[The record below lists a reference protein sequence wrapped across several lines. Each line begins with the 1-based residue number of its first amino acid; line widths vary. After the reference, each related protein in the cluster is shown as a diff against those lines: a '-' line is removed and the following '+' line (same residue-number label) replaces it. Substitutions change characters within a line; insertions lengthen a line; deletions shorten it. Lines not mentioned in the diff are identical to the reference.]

1 MPGTSLWILGDQL
14 HPDHP
19 GLEQADRVV
28 MVESA
33 ARARRRPVHRR
44 KLTLLFS
51 AMRHRAAELE
61 GAGLDVDYRKAEA
74 TMDGLEAH
82 VATHRPERILTMEA
96 SEWAGARFQASL
108 GERLGV
114 RVEVAPNT
122 QMLAGRFDPFPDV
135 EPTKPVVMERFY
147 RRMRVHFGLLLDP
160 AGEPAG
166 GAWNFDAENRRPYPR
181 EGLRPPPV
189 PSHPPDA
196 TTREVMAVVES
207 MPGIGS
213 VDGFDLAVTRE
224 RALQALD
231 DFLTHRL
238 ASFGPH
244 EDAMSAQHGVLYH
257 SVLSPYLNLGLLD
270 PLEACRAA
278 EAAYTEGRVPINSV
292 EGFVRQIAGW
302 REFVYWNYRRLMPE
316 LARMNDWDH
325 HLPLPAFF
333 WTGDTDLRCMSTV
346 IRRVLDTGY
355 SHHIERLM
363 VLCNFAMLAGVD
375 PREVNEWFLSC
386 YVDAYEW
393 VVTPN
398 VVGMGLNA
406 DGGIVATKPYVAS
419 GRYID
424 RMSDFCRDCR
434 YDPAQRTGDDACPFN
449 PLYWDFLLRNER
461 RLRANPRLGPAVL
474 GLRHLDED
482 ERRRVVE
489 SAARF
494 RAALGEPPLRGRAAR
509 ARSRTEEP
517 PRP

>member
-1 MPGTSLWILGDQL
+1 MGGTSLWILGDQL
-14 HPDHP
+14 HADHP
-19 GLEQADRVV
+19 GLGQADRVV

-33 ARARRRPVHRR
+33 GRARRRPVHRR
-44 KLTLLFS
+44 KLTLLLS

-61 GAGLDVDYRKAEA
+61 ASGVEVDYRIVEG
-74 TMDGLEAH
+74 TMDGLAAH
-82 VATHRPERILTMEA
+82 VDVHRPERIVTMEA
-96 SEWAGARFQASL
+96 SEWAGSRLQASL

-114 RVEVAPNT
+114 PVEVLPNT
-122 QMLAGRFDPFPDV
+122 RMLTGRFDPFPDL
-135 EPTKPVVMERFY
+135 EPTRPVVMERFY
-147 RRMRVHFGLLLDP
+147 RKMRVHFGLLLDG
-160 AGEPAG
+160 AGEPEG
-166 GAWNFDAENRRPYPR
+166 GAWNFDSENRRPYPR
-181 EGLRPPPV
+181 KGLRPPPL
-189 PSHPPDA
+189 PSFAPDEA
-196 TTREVMAVVES
+196 TRQVMARVES
-207 MPGIGS
+207 TPGIGS

-224 RALQALD
+224 QALEALD

-238 ASFGPH
+238 EWFGPY
-244 EDAMSAQHGVLYH
+244 EDVMSAEHGALYH
-257 SVLSPYLNLGLLD
+257 SVLSPHLNLGLLD

-278 EAAYTEGRVPINSV
+278 EAAYREGRAPINSV

-333 WTGDTDLRCMSTV
+333 WTGDTDLRCLSTV

-363 VLCNFAMLAGVD
+363 VLCNFAMLAGLD
-375 PREVNEWFLSC
+375 PGAVNEWFLSC

-406 DGGIVATKPYVAS
+406 DGGIIATKPYVAS
-419 GRYID
+419 ARYID
-424 RMSDFCRDCR
+424 RMSDFCPGCR
-434 YDPAQRTGDDACPFN
+434 YDPAKRTGDDACPFN
-449 PLYWDFLLRNER
+449 ALYWDFLARNEE

-482 ERRRVVE
+482 ERRRVAE
-489 SAARF
+489 SSARF
-494 RAALGEPPLRGRAAR
+494 RMSLG
-509 ARSRTEEP
+509 
-517 PRP
+517 

>member
-1 MPGTSLWILGDQL
+1 MGGTSLWILGDQL

-33 ARARRRPVHRR
+33 ARVRRRPVHRR

-61 GAGLDVDYRKAEA
+61 GAGIDVDYRKAEA

-82 VATHRPERILTMEA
+82 VAAHRPERIVTMEA
-96 SEWAGARFQASL
+96 SEWAGSRFQASL
-108 GERLGV
+108 DARLGV
-114 RVEVAPNT
+114 RVEVLPNT
-122 QMLAGRFDPFPDV
+122 QMLTGRFVPFPDV
-135 EPTKPVVMERFY
+135 EPSKPVVMERFY

-160 AGEPAG
+160 AGGPAG
-166 GAWNFDAENRRPYPR
+166 GAWNFDADNRRPYPR
-181 EGLRPPPV
+181 QGLQPPPP
-189 PSHPPDA
+189 PSFEPDV
-196 TTREVMAVVES
+196 TTRQVMDQVES

-224 RALQALD
+224 QALQALD
-231 DFLTHRL
+231 DFLSHRL
-238 ASFGPH
+238 ASFGPY
-244 EDAMSAQHGVLYH
+244 EDAMSAEHGVLYH

-278 EAAYTEGRVPINSV
+278 EAAYTEGRAPVNSV

-316 LARMNDWDH
+316 LAGMNDWDH

-333 WTGDTDLRCMSTV
+333 WTGDTDLRCLSTV
-346 IRRVLDTGY
+346 IGRVLGTGY

-375 PREVNEWFLSC
+375 PGEVNEWFLSC

-419 GRYID
+419 ARYID
-424 RMSDFCRDCR
+424 RMSDFCQGCR

-449 PLYWDFLLRNER
+449 HLYWDFLLRNER

-482 ERRRVVE
+482 ERRRVAE

-494 RAALGEPPLRGRAAR
+494 RAALGALPLRPRAAR
-509 ARSRTEEP
+509 ARSRTVEP